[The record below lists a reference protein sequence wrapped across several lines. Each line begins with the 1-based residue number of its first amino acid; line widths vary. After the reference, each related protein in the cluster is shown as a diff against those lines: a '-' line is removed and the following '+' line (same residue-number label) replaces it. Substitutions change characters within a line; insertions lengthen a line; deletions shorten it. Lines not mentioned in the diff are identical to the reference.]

1 MSLRL
6 RLVLAFGYVLLFAI
20 IALEVPLTLNF
31 SRRVD
36 SEIKA
41 EASAGAQGVAA
52 AASGRLADPARLAA
66 LARAQ
71 ARRLGGRV
79 IVVDTAGRVLVDSD
93 GAAARGTPYAS
104 RPEIAQALG
113 GTPSQG
119 TRHSDSLEADLL
131 YTAVPIVDAGRA
143 AGAVRLTQ
151 SVKAVHDEVR
161 RDVVALLALGAAVLA
176 LGLGLAWTI
185 AGSLSR
191 PLRGLA
197 RTARQIAAGD
207 LRTRA
212 TPTGSSEQ
220 VEVANAFNDM
230 TDRLV
235 RALDAQRDFVANA
248 SHQLRTPLTGLRLR
262 LESASLRAEDPDLK
276 RDLVAGELETERLA
290 KLLTNLLRLAQDGQP
305 TATATSIALAGVA
318 ERAAD
323 RWRDQ
328 AELDGHAI
336 ELAGDG
342 EPHVRASGGDL
353 DTMVDNLVENA
364 LNYTAP
370 DTPIRIE
377 WGHDGGDAFIAVL
390 DRGAGIDADEA
401 ERVFDRFYRG
411 SASRGGTI
419 AGTGLG
425 LAIVDALA
433 GRWGAR
439 AALAGRTGGG
449 TRAELRFAAASA
461 PAPVAA
467 SDPAATPTVTP

>member
-41 EASAGAQGVAA
+41 EARAGAQAVAA
-52 AASGRLADPARLAA
+52 AASGRLTNGTALAA
-66 LARAQ
+66 LAREQGA
-71 ARRLGGRV
+71 RLGGRV
-79 IVVDTAGRVLVDSD
+79 LVVDARGRVLVDSD
-93 GAAARGTPYAS
+93 GAAARGTAYAS
-104 RPEIAQALG
+104 RPEIVQALRG
-113 GTPSQG
+113 ATPQG
-119 TRHSDSLEADLL
+119 TRHSDSLNADLL
-131 YTAVPIVDAGRA
+131 YTAVPIVNAGRA

-151 SVKAVHDEVR
+151 SVKAVNDEVR
-161 RDVVALLALGAAVLA
+161 RDVLALLALGAAVLA
-176 LGLGLAWTI
+176 LGLGLAWAI

-207 LRTRA
+207 LHTRA
-212 TPTGSSEQ
+212 TPTGSAEQ

-262 LESASLRAEDPDLK
+262 LESASLRAENADLK

-305 TATATSIALAGVA
+305 PATATSIALAAVA

-336 ELAGDG
+336 ELAGAS
-342 EPHVRASGGDL
+342 EPHVRASAGDL

-364 LNYTAP
+364 LNYSPTDSTVA
-370 DTPIRIE
+370 IE
-377 WGHDGGDAFIAVL
+377 WEADGASARLVVL
-390 DRGAGIDADEA
+390 DEGPGIDPGEREQVFERFFRGEA
-401 ERVFDRFYRG
+401 
-411 SASRGGTI
+411 ARGG
-419 AGTGLG
+419 APGTGLG
-425 LAIVDALA
+425 LPLVEALA
-433 GRWGAR
+433 ARWGGSVELADRAEGGAR
-439 AALAGRTGGG
+439 AEVVLPLV
-449 TRAELRFAAASA
+449 RAEAELASER
-461 PAPVAA
+461 
-467 SDPAATPTVTP
+467 

>member
-6 RLVLAFGYVLLFAI
+6 RLVLAFGYVLLFAV

-41 EASAGAQGVAA
+41 EASAGAQSVAA
-52 AASGRLADPARLAA
+52 AASGRLTDASALTA
-66 LARAQ
+66 LARDQ

-79 IVVDTAGRVLVDSD
+79 IVVDNTGRVLVDSD
-93 GAAARGTPYAS
+93 GAAARGASYAS
-104 RPEIAQALG
+104 RPEVAQALRG
-113 GTPSQG
+113 ATPQG
-119 TRHSDSLEADLL
+119 TRHSDSLDADLL

-143 AGAVRLTQ
+143 VGAVRLTQ

-176 LGLGLAWTI
+176 LGLGLAWAI

-212 TPTGSSEQ
+212 TPTGSTEQ

-290 KLLTNLLRLAQDGQP
+290 KLLSNLLRLAQDGQP
-305 TATATSIALAGVA
+305 PTAATSIALAGVA
-318 ERAAD
+318 DRAAD

-328 AELDGHAI
+328 AERDGHAI
-336 ELAGDG
+336 EVAGTGD
-342 EPHVRASGGDL
+342 PHVRASAGDL

-377 WGHDGGDAFIAVL
+377 WGHDGRDAFVAVL
-390 DRGAGIDADEA
+390 DRGAGLDAGEA

-411 SASRGGTI
+411 SASRGG
-419 AGTGLG
+419 AVPGTGLG

-433 GRWGAR
+433 VRWGAR
-439 AALAGRTGGG
+439 AALTGRPGGG
-449 TRAELRFAAASA
+449 TRAELRFPAA
-461 PAPVAA
+461 PASEPDPV
-467 SDPAATPTVTP
+467 PTTTVTP